1 MNEYEYEHKL
11 NKLIMIRNSISLIC
25 FIVLAIIFNK
35 WWLVFFSI
43 LFLSYRDKE
52 KR

>member
-35 WWLVFFSI
+35 
-43 LFLSYRDKE
+43 
-52 KR
+52 